1 MQERELPFD
10 SARNNIYM
18 SLNLS
23 VVNGIYKL
31 KSLTVFELA
40 ASEAWLNFFTLSL
53 SAQMERQMNAERIK
67 RALQAKKALGG
78 ILGRPIGVCC
88 IDDQKADIIE
98 YIEKG
103 FNIMEVAV
111 FIGCSCQTL
120 SKWLVQNKNDP
131 DIQRALIKALIKE
144 SKAGWH

>member
-1 MQERELPFD
+1 
-10 SARNNIYM
+10 
-18 SLNLS
+18 
-23 VVNGIYKL
+23 
-31 KSLTVFELA
+31 
-40 ASEAWLNFFTLSL
+40 
-53 SAQMERQMNAERIK
+53 MNAERIR

-78 ILGRPIGVCC
+78 ILGRPTGICC

-103 FNIMEVAV
+103 FNIIEVAV

-120 SKWLVQNKNDP
+120 SKWLVQNKKDP

-144 SKAGWH
+144 SKRTGIEVSQSRYM